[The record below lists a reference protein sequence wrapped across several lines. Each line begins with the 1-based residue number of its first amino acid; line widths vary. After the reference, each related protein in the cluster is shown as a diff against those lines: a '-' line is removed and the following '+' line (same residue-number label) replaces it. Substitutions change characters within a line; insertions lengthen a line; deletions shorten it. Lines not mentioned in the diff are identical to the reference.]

1 MRRRSSAAASRPA
14 NQIAHRLVNRVRHP
28 HAGQLT
34 GPMQPRLQYH
44 RIAPVVLTRSPYRF
58 GINAGATTPGKS
70 MPECRDLA
78 IQPVP
83 GRTRLV
89 AEMQLA
95 IAASQLRIN
104 RSTAAGRPRYLAE
117 KPHLAAAPTVGNRD
131 HMLGFRHVEGDKR
144 FAILPMVRPPCAGS
158 ARPARATLASLLHEK
173 GGPLP
178 HPGDMT
184 SRGAVESHRGDRGR
198 RVSGPF
204 PLPTN
209 GYGVLA
215 PFTGEPLDRKLIE
228 TNWDN
233 VQRVITAFRN
243 RVVAPSLIL
252 RKLGTTLRQSALS
265 LAMREIARIERTV
278 HNLDWIEDKG
288 LRADTTDVLNK
299 GEARHTLSRATFC
312 RPRRWKRVNPIALLT
327 MPKTGSTVGLRFL

>member
-1 MRRRSSAAASRPA
+1 MITLYDHIQQLRAELRGCYFTRRERAAVQAE
-14 NQIAHRLVNRVRHP
+14 L
-28 HAGQLT
+28 
-34 GPMQPRLQYH
+34 
-44 RIAPVVLTRSPYRF
+44 
-58 GINAGATTPGKS
+58 
-70 MPECRDLA
+70 
-78 IQPVP
+78 
-83 GRTRLV
+83 GR
-89 AEMQLA
+89 A
-95 IAASQLRIN
+95 IAEQAELDHAFD
-104 RSTAAGRPRYLAE
+104 AALA
-117 KPHLAAAPTVGNRD
+117 
-131 HMLGFRHVEGDKR
+131 
-144 FAILPMVRPPCAGS
+144 
-158 ARPARATLASLLHEK
+158 
-173 GGPLP
+173 
-178 HPGDMT
+178 
-184 SRGAVESHRGDRGR
+184 RGAVESHRGDRGR

-299 GEARHTLSRATFC
+299 GEARHTLSRATFAG
-312 RPRRWKRVNPIALLT
+312 RAG
-327 MPKTGSTVGLRFL
+327 GSG